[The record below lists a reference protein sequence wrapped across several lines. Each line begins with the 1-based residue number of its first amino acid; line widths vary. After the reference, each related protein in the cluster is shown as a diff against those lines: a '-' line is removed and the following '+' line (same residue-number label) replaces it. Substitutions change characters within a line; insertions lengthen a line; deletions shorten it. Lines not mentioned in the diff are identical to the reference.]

1 MQSLKDWLW
10 GPLDYVKIQP
20 RLVAIWLW
28 TSADYFLIHGKW
40 GGPFSVQQG
49 LRAGTK
55 WHHCWQAQQEARDRV
70 VIARLH
76 LCARVRKH
84 WYTIV
89 RRLVVLHMW
98 PPNERYQG
106 TSALVWTAC
115 PVHELKPTH
124 YVGEHMHFFFL
135 SLVWLH
141 FRECLV
147 PQVPLK
153 KYHVDYNFGR
163 DCHFYGCDFCYNS
176 PIVESTFIGCLL
188 EIIDPGLHINCI
200 KFACHSFT
208 VSHTCLFT
216 L

>member
-1 MQSLKDWLW
+1 MHSLKDWLW

-28 TSADYFLIHGKW
+28 TSADYFLIHRKW
-40 GGPFSVQQG
+40 GGPVSVRQG

-70 VIARLH
+70 IMARLP

-115 PVHELKPTH
+115 PVHKLKPTH
-124 YVGEHMHFFFL
+124 YVGEPMHFFFFHL
-135 SLVWLH
+135 FDCILGNVLFPK
-141 FRECLV
+141 FRWKSIMLITVLAEM
-147 PQVPLK
+147 
-153 KYHVDYNFGR
+153 
-163 DCHFYGCDFCYNS
+163 
-176 PIVESTFIGCLL
+176 
-188 EIIDPGLHINCI
+188 IISMVVI
-200 KFACHSFT
+200 FAIT
-208 VSHTCLFT
+208 VRL
-216 L
+216 